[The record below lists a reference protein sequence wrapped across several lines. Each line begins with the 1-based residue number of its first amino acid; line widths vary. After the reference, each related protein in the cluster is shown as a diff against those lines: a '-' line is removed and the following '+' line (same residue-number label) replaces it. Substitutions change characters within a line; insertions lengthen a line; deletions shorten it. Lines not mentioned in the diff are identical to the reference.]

1 MRRSNRFLPLL
12 PVSLASLALLAPK
25 SADLG
30 RNTSFRL
37 ELDGASLGSFH
48 SIDGLGVSIE
58 VVEFRDGSDPLPR
71 KLPGRVS
78 VTDVT
83 LKRGFV
89 NPSFFENWIQQV
101 RDGAPDFRK
110 NLTLVVL
117 NGRGGEVARY
127 NFVAAWPKSWNL
139 SSVDV
144 KGNDIMT
151 ETVIIV
157 HEGIQRVE

>member
-1 MRRSNRFLPLL
+1 MRRSNRFLPLVL
-12 PVSLASLALLAPK
+12 VCLAAVALLAPK
-25 SADLG
+25 RADLE

-37 ELDGASLGSFH
+37 ELDDSSLGFFKSVQ
-48 SIDGLGVSIE
+48 GLGIEIE
-58 VVEFRDGSDPLPR
+58 VVEFRDPSDPLPR

-89 NPSFFENWIQQV
+89 NQSFFEGWIQQV
-101 RDGAPDFRK
+101 REGAPGFRK
-110 NLTLVVL
+110 NLTLVL
-117 NGRGGEVARY
+117 LDYRGSEIKTYTLV
-127 NFVAAWPKSWNL
+127 NAWPKSWEL

-151 ETVIIV
+151 ESITIV
-157 HEGIQRVE
+157 HEGFELN